1 MSQADR
7 SWLIAPEVTMTEEE
21 GNIYNSAYTDIQTLV
36 DEMTVKFILGGES
49 LDNYESFI
57 DTLYTYGLQQCLDVK
72 QAAYDRYQA
81 R

>member
-1 MSQADR
+1 MEPGRQKLADC
-7 SWLIAPEVTMTEEE
+7 SGGNDDQEE